1 MKVNGSGSARG
12 FANKLMVTTAMTL
25 GVSFIVAAAASGQ
38 EVDAVPASQEEV
50 ATQEKVV
57 VTGSRI
63 QRSDLTSVGP
73 LAVLDEQEIYA
84 TGITNVEE
92 LLQTQSFSAGFA
104 GNANAAYWVSGGWGT
119 AQVNLRGLGPNR
131 TLVLLNGRRVVAGGS
146 GANSSVDLNMIPVSL
161 LERVEVLKD
170 GASAVYG
177 ADAVSGVVNLITK
190 DEFDGFRL
198 DTKFG
203 ISDEGDAEEY
213 LVDMTWGVTNDRGSL
228 MFNASYQNNL
238 AAPLDVRAPCA
249 LADLDGDGG
258 WPRRIAEWRS
268 DQFHWWRRL

>member
-104 GNANAAYWVSGGWGT
+104 GNANAAYWVSG
-119 AQVNLRGLGPNR
+119 
-131 TLVLLNGRRVVAGGS
+131 
-146 GANSSVDLNMIPVSL
+146 
-161 LERVEVLKD
+161 
-170 GASAVYG
+170 
-177 ADAVSGVVNLITK
+177 
-190 DEFDGFRL
+190 
-198 DTKFG
+198 
-203 ISDEGDAEEY
+203 
-213 LVDMTWGVTNDRGSL
+213 
-228 MFNASYQNNL
+228 
-238 AAPLDVRAPCA
+238 
-249 LADLDGDGG
+249 
-258 WPRRIAEWRS
+258 
-268 DQFHWWRRL
+268 